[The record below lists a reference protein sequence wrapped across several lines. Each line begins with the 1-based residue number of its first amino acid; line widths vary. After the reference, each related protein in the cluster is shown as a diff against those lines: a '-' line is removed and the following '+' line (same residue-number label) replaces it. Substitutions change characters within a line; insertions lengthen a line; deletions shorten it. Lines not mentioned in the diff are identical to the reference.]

1 MCACAGALAGKI
13 NGLTTPLQ
21 LWKADLS
28 DLAWG
33 NVAKAAKKA
42 FLTDV
47 QLACRPAAEPG
58 EVTGSETSNSAP
70 RGMLDAQAVQLQ
82 MQTAMLKCIGKNVKE
97 VVKVD
102 MCDRMN
108 ALGLFDLFPNTV
120 RVECVLIAATACCD
134 TSFAQVWPAM
144 SAVRNLA
151 TMLKARSKLGED
163 HVVAFADFARMR
175 LLLVNALS
183 RFM

>member
-1 MCACAGALAGKI
+1 MCACAGALAGKT

-82 MQTAMLKCIGKNVKE
+82 MQTAMLKRIGKNVKE

-102 MCDRMN
+102 MCDRMK

-120 RVECVLIAATACCD
+120 RVECALIAATTCCD
-134 TSFAQVWPAM
+134 T
-144 SAVRNLA
+144 
-151 TMLKARSKLGED
+151 
-163 HVVAFADFARMR
+163 
-175 LLLVNALS
+175 LLLRCGLQCLQCEI
-183 RFM
+183 

>member
-1 MCACAGALAGKI
+1 MTGGRK
-13 NGLTTPLQ
+13 
-21 LWKADLS
+21 D
-28 DLAWG
+28 
-33 NVAKAAKKA
+33 AKAAKKA

-102 MCDRMN
+102 MCDRMK

-120 RVECVLIAATACCD
+120 RA
-134 TSFAQVWPAM
+134 
-144 SAVRNLA
+144 
-151 TMLKARSKLGED
+151 ARSHLVCMLEGDLLNPWHRLGSICSFQYNQID
-163 HVVAFADFARMR
+163 CY
-175 LLLVNALS
+175 
-183 RFM
+183 